1 MTYAS
6 LIRWFRIRLI
16 ERQIGQLYGYVYRTR
31 AYAGPLLQDM
41 NTCSQG
47 ESYAP
52 MKQSK
57 AREANDG
64 GSGASSL
71 AYGTLRRLKT
81 FDGLRCWLPQFLFRQ
96 APFRGVDTLFY
107 AIIDRL
113 RALP

>member
-41 NTCSQG
+41 NRQG
-47 ESYAP
+47 ERCAP

-64 GSGASSL
+64 DSGTWPRLQDPASV
-71 AYGTLRRLKT
+71 KD
-81 FDGLRCWLPQFLFRQ
+81 F
-96 APFRGVDTLFY
+96 
-107 AIIDRL
+107 
-113 RALP
+113 